1 MADKVYFDSEKFTT
15 CVDSMET
22 KCEEIELEELNFYY
36 SCQSDA
42 MDKMISSYE
51 NLISAINDYKAI
63 LNSDIQVL
71 KKVDQAMLEQN
82 ENAKNKVDE
91 NIKVG

>member
-1 MADKVYFDSEKFTT
+1 
-15 CVDSMET
+15 
-22 KCEEIELEELNFYY
+22 
-36 SCQSDA
+36 

>member
-1 MADKVYFDSEKFTT
+1 MIYYTSDLHFGHQNVIKFDNRPFADIDE
-15 CVDSMET
+15 
-22 KCEEIELEELNFYY
+22 
-36 SCQSDA
+36 

-82 ENAKNKVDE
+82 ENAKNKVDK
-91 NIKVG
+91 NIKVE

>member
-1 MADKVYFDSEKFTT
+1 
-15 CVDSMET
+15 
-22 KCEEIELEELNFYY
+22 
-36 SCQSDA
+36 

-82 ENAKNKVDE
+82 ENAKNKVDKNLRWNKLECRTE
-91 NIKVG
+91 NYY

>member
-1 MADKVYFDSEKFTT
+1 MDKYSELLELKRRG
-15 CVDSMET
+15 ELWQI
-22 KCEEIELEELNFYY
+22 KYIELEELNIYY

-82 ENAKNKVDE
+82 ENAKNKVDK